1 MADWSFLKR
10 GDAMWY
16 QSEERTSCC
25 VCYRCNFVDARF
37 WWVNTHA
44 DQRHCGNCSGDYQ
57 AVTADNQNYKY
68 AHKKPPIITLTS

>member
-25 VCYRCNFVDARF
+25 VCYRCNFVDAEF
-37 WWVNTHA
+37 WCVITHA
-44 DQRHCGNCSGDYQ
+44 NQRHCGNCSGDYQ
-57 AVTADNQNYKY
+57 AKIACNQNSKD
-68 AHKKPPIITLTS
+68 AKSHPLITLTG